1 MQNDIVKLGLIKKS
15 LIFFLFY
22 LFFFLAG
29 IQVRCFYFYFYAFW
43 CRVDSL
49 EHHWFY
55 FVLFQKDTVLT
66 SVLVVK

>member
-15 LIFFLFY
+15 LIFFSILP
-22 LFFFLAG
+22 FFFLAG
-29 IQVRCFYFYFYAFW
+29 IQVRCFYFYAFW

-55 FVLFQKDTVLT
+55 FVLFQKDTMLT